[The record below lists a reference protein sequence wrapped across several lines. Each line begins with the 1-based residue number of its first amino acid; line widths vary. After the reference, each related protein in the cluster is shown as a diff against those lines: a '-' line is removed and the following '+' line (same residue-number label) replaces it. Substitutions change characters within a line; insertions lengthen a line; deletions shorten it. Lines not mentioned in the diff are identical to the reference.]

1 MSIRANL
8 PQNYKKAQICSKDI
22 SLYLYFLFCYNKIVI
37 VDSYAFLPEDLLT
50 KVKKKI
56 QKFKQHKNG
65 APKQATLHLKF
76 QMVAVRRC

>member
-1 MSIRANL
+1 MDFQWLNKGNITTENGKIEIYA
-8 PQNYKKAQICSKDI
+8 PAQSD
-22 SLYLYFLFCYNKIVI
+22 FFCNNGAV
-37 VDSYAFLPEDLLT
+37 SEDLLT

-76 QMVAVRRC
+76 QMVAVRR

>member
-1 MSIRANL
+1 MNSVFLLGDRF
-8 PQNYKKAQICSKDI
+8 QKSK
-22 SLYLYFLFCYNKIVI
+22 
-37 VDSYAFLPEDLLT
+37 DLLT

-76 QMVAVRRC
+76 QMVAVRR

>member
-1 MSIRANL
+1 MKLTRSLSAFYLNVQILLVMS
-8 PQNYKKAQICSKDI
+8 
-22 SLYLYFLFCYNKIVI
+22 
-37 VDSYAFLPEDLLT
+37 EDLLT

-76 QMVAVRRC
+76 QMVAVRR

>member
-1 MSIRANL
+1 MCNFTMRAKNG
-8 PQNYKKAQICSKDI
+8 NEYKNEYSK
-22 SLYLYFLFCYNKIVI
+22 
-37 VDSYAFLPEDLLT
+37 DLLT

>member
-1 MSIRANL
+1 MID
-8 PQNYKKAQICSKDI
+8 YKGNRPVWKGKA
-22 SLYLYFLFCYNKIVI
+22 
-37 VDSYAFLPEDLLT
+37 EDLLT

-76 QMVAVRRC
+76 QMVAVRR

>member
-1 MSIRANL
+1 MQRQGARFVS
-8 PQNYKKAQICSKDI
+8 
-22 SLYLYFLFCYNKIVI
+22 
-37 VDSYAFLPEDLLT
+37 EDLLT

-76 QMVAVRRC
+76 QMVAVRR

>member
-1 MSIRANL
+1 MKLLSMPASGMDN
-8 PQNYKKAQICSKDI
+8 SK
-22 SLYLYFLFCYNKIVI
+22 
-37 VDSYAFLPEDLLT
+37 DLLT

-76 QMVAVRRC
+76 QMVAVRR

>member
-1 MSIRANL
+1 ML
-8 PQNYKKAQICSKDI
+8 
-22 SLYLYFLFCYNKIVI
+22 NKIISAIIIAIADVLRGGTGHKSKNRRCKTVKEFTI
-37 VDSYAFLPEDLLT
+37 RRSLSEDLLT

>member
-1 MSIRANL
+1 MCNFTMRTKNR
-8 PQNYKKAQICSKDI
+8 NEYKNEYSK
-22 SLYLYFLFCYNKIVI
+22 
-37 VDSYAFLPEDLLT
+37 DLLT

>member
-37 VDSYAFLPEDLLT
+37 MDSYAFFT
-50 KVKKKI
+50 
-56 QKFKQHKNG
+56 
-65 APKQATLHLKF
+65 
-76 QMVAVRRC
+76 RRKEGRL